1 MNQPEMSTNPNTL
14 IERIDAALK
23 KAGMSRFAAE
33 EKAGLG
39 EGYIRKIKSRG
50 PSAST
55 SLDNLM
61 KLAAAIGCPVTDLA
75 PDVEITPAYP
85 LGLPA
90 PAALDIPILG
100 TANGSTI
107 GAFQLTNDPIGHV
120 SRPPGLMRVDE
131 AYALYI
137 RNESMWPR
145 YPHGDLVFVHP
156 HKPARSGEGVIVQVA
171 KPDGTI
177 EAYIKELDKTSGE
190 WLIVKQL
197 NPPAE
202 LKFKADTVHAI
213 HKVMTTAE
221 LFNA

>member
-1 MNQPEMSTNPNTL
+1 
-14 IERIDAALK
+14 
-23 KAGMSRFAAE
+23 
-33 EKAGLG
+33 
-39 EGYIRKIKSRG
+39 
-50 PSAST
+50 
-55 SLDNLM
+55 
-61 KLAAAIGCPVTDLA
+61 
-75 PDVEITPAYP
+75 
-85 LGLPA
+85 
-90 PAALDIPILG
+90 
-100 TANGSTI
+100 
-107 GAFQLTNDPIGHV
+107 
-120 SRPPGLMRVDE
+120 MRVDE